1 MPKTSLCALLCLLV
15 AGCHSST
22 TTQAPAPA
30 AQTAA
35 VAPQP
40 APAPVVAPAAPK
52 KLVCTGKAH
61 ETQGADIEESALYK
75 LMTGKLGGWSSCTS
89 KILNKTDDEQL
100 VTFADGSTL
109 TVDSY
114 PSSDAAAQEAVLK
127 TATAISREEVI
138 KALKQDQPPDSCGLD
153 WSKLSAGGPN
163 ATGDF
168 KISGT
173 TCTTDLHIKMLKGS
187 VVGFGF
193 DVAA

>member
-1 MPKTSLCALLCLLV
+1 
-15 AGCHSST
+15 
-22 TTQAPAPA
+22 
-30 AQTAA
+30 
-35 VAPQP
+35 
-40 APAPVVAPAAPK
+40 VVAPAAPK

-138 KALKQDQPPDSCGLD
+138 KALKQDQPPDSCGLE